1 MLQFNF
7 SPFPN
12 LTTSRLLLRQIT
24 IADVDDLFLMRSDK
38 ETMRF
43 IPRPVATEKK
53 DVTELIERVDL
64 GIQKNE
70 SINWAIALKESNQ
83 LIGTIGFVRSK
94 PEHHRAEVGYMIQKE
109 HQGKGYTF
117 EALEKIIDYG
127 FNEMNLNSIEA
138 VIDPKNSASEKL
150 LQKTK
155 FIKEAHFKEHELW
168 EGKYLDS
175 FVYTRLKHY

>member
-1 MLQFNF
+1 
-7 SPFPN
+7 
-12 LTTSRLLLRQIT
+12 
-24 IADVDDLFLMRSDK
+24 
-38 ETMRF
+38 
-43 IPRPVATEKK
+43 
-53 DVTELIERVDL
+53 
-64 GIQKNE
+64 
-70 SINWAIALKESNQ
+70 
-83 LIGTIGFVRSK
+83 
-94 PEHHRAEVGYMIQKE
+94 MIQKE

-138 VIDPKNSASEKL
+138 VIDPNNSASEKL